1 MSIESIP
8 HFHTVL
14 PILIFCTRMIDTSL
28 GTLRLVLIGRG
39 NRKAVRFVG
48 FFEVLLWIT
57 AIGQLMQHVNH
68 WSSYVAWAL
77 GFTAGSMIGFKI
89 EEKLALGKHQMRI
102 ITPQPIEDFLKAL
115 KDMNQGYTV
124 FDGMGANGPVKQI
137 FIIVNRKHSKEITE
151 LLKQHIPQ
159 SFCSISDIQATD
171 SGVFNQTKRSFNL
184 SGLIL
189 PLRQGK

>member
-1 MSIESIP
+1 MVEPIP
-8 HFHTVL
+8 YFHILL
-14 PILIFCTRMIDTSL
+14 PVLIFCTRMVDTSL

-39 NRKAVRFVG
+39 NRKAVRIVG

-57 AIGQLMQHVNH
+57 AISQLIQHVNH
-68 WSSYVAWAL
+68 WSSYIAWAL

-102 ITPQPIEDFLKAL
+102 ITPQPIEGFLEAL
-115 KDMNQGYTV
+115 NSMNQGYTV
-124 FDGMGANGPVKQI
+124 FDGVGANGPVKQI
-137 FIIVNRKHSKEITE
+137 FIIVNRKHSKEVTE
-151 LLKQHIPQ
+151 LLKKHIPQ

-171 SGVFNQTKRSFNL
+171 SGVFNTRKREINL
-184 SGLIL
+184 SGLLL

>member
-8 HFHTVL
+8 HFEVVL
-14 PILIFCTRMIDTSL
+14 PIIIFFTRMVDTSL
-28 GTLRLVLIGRG
+28 GTLRIVLIGRG

-57 AIGQLMQHVNH
+57 AIGTLMQHVNH
-68 WSSYVAWAL
+68 WSSYLAWAS
-77 GFTAGSMIGFKI
+77 GYTVGSFIGFRL
-89 EEKLALGKHQMRI
+89 EEKLALGKHQLRI
-102 ITPQPIEDFLKAL
+102 ITPQPVEAFIEAL
-115 KDMNQGYTV
+115 RKLNQGYTI

-137 FIIVNRKHSKEITE
+137 FLIINRKHTKEINE
-151 LLKQHIPQ
+151 LIREHIPL

-171 SGVFNQTKRSFNL
+171 SGVFNQSKRSFSLN
-184 SGLIL
+184 GLIL

>member
-1 MSIESIP
+1 MAESIP
-8 HFHTVL
+8 HFHILL
-14 PILIFCTRMIDTSL
+14 PVLIFFTRMVDTSL

-39 NRKAVRFVG
+39 NRKAVRIVG

-57 AIGQLMQHVNH
+57 AISQLIQHVNH
-68 WSSYVAWAL
+68 WSSYIAWAL

-102 ITPQPIEDFLKAL
+102 ITPQPIEEFLEAL
-115 KDMNQGYTV
+115 KSINQGYTV
-124 FDGMGANGPVKQI
+124 FDGIGANGPVKQI
-137 FIIVNRKHSKEITE
+137 FIIMNRKHTKEVTD
-151 LLKQHIPQ
+151 LVKQHIPQ

-171 SGVFNQTKRSFNL
+171 SGVFNTKKRDINL
-184 SGLIL
+184 TGLLL